1 MFEIKTKLN
10 TTEIEERRMDL
21 LKRLEAF
28 HPLSVFE
35 GLEQSRIA
43 AFIIGDKAA
52 RSIRRALAEPRYRL
66 NESAGLAKVKIA
78 ARTPD
83 ATGYVYQI
91 ESFHFESLGT
101 ADGVISAERDELNE
115 GEIEVHSH
123 VFSRPDYLGKTDIG
137 DLIACVEGPAWH
149 CPRPQPM
156 DTAVRIFGIISIYA
170 SRFAHI
176 QFYRHDLRDDLS
188 LENNF
193 GLKKLGMAISLP
205 NAF

>member
-1 MFEIKTKLN
+1 MFEMKLD
-10 TTEIEERRMDL
+10 ESQIEERRMDL
-21 LKRLEAF
+21 LQRLAPF
-28 HPLSVFE
+28 HPLTIFHD
-35 GLEQSRIA
+35 LEQSQKA
-43 AFIIGDKAA
+43 AFIISDKAA
-52 RSIRRALAEPRYRL
+52 RSIRRSLAEPRYRM
-66 NESAGLAKVKIA
+66 NESAALAKVKVS

-83 ATGYVYQI
+83 ASAYVYQI
-91 ESFHFESLGT
+91 ESFRFEAIGT
-101 ADGVISAERDELNE
+101 ADAVMTERERLNE

-149 CPRPQPM
+149 APRPQLL
-156 DTAVRIFGIISIYA
+156 DTGVRIFGILSIYA
-170 SRFAHI
+170 SRFAHL

-188 LENNF
+188 RENNF